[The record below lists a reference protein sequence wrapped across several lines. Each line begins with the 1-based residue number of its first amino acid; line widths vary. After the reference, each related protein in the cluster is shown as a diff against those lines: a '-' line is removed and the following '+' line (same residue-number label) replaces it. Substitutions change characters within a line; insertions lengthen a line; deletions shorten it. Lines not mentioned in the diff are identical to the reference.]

1 MRKIKVAQIGIGHD
15 HANVIFDAINRLSDD
30 FEVVGYAEVP
40 EDDLPYKWSKTNKIN
55 CARFYENSKKYTVE
69 EILSMKDLDAVLI
82 ETYDLNLVKYAKMA
96 VERGINV
103 HVDKAPGESEKEFE
117 ELLSM
122 VKEKNLLLNMGYM
135 YRYNPVI
142 KNSIERAKKGEIGK
156 INDVEAEMNIV
167 YGIEKREWLKGFKG
181 GMMQY
186 LGCHLVDLV
195 VRTLGVPEEI
205 IPCNYSTGVDGLDVL
220 DGGFAV
226 FKYKNA
232 MATVKS
238 NMVDVGGFVR
248 RHLTLK
254 GDKGTIQ
261 ILPLEKVDGKYY
273 EISSISTEYGINDG
287 FHSTGTTNKSE
298 IFDRYG
304 VMLKEFASMV
314 RGDRKAEVDLETEAR
329 IHRCLLKANGF
340 DVDFKGE
347 IKL

>member
-1 MRKIKVAQIGIGHD
+1 MKRIKIAQIGVGHD
-15 HANVIFDAINRLSDD
+15 HAGQIFNTLRNMPDVFD
-30 FEVVGYAEVP
+30 VVGYAIPDDDVTDNEWELSHLKNQSVMYQGVP
-40 EDDLPYKWSKTNKIN
+40 
-55 CARFYENSKKYTVE
+55 KYTVE
-69 EILSMKDLDAVLI
+69 EILSMPDLDAVTI
-82 ETYDLNLVKYAKMA
+82 ETYDLLLVKYAKMA

-205 IPCNYSTGVDGLDVL
+205 IPSNYSTGVDGLDVL

-232 MATVKS
+232 MATIKS

-329 IHRCLLKANGF
+329 IHRCLLKANGM
-340 DVDFKGE
+340 DVDYKGE